1 MNSESE
7 RDHWLATL
15 LVASRLKV
23 EDLYEFDGSG
33 YGPVLG
39 RGRYA
44 KVFPG
49 RRRKRGRNEQGDAL
63 VKNTNSQMKNG
74 ILKKKPSFTSIAHL
88 NSTLKREDCD
98 CALKVIDKHK
108 FWDRVQKGQERADTI
123 VREASVQAAL
133 LASED
138 IYPGFLAVKSFFE
151 TMDKVVLELE
161 LLRGIDLYNHISSTK
176 CVSEV
181 EASNIMFDIIS
192 CLEAMQRCGIAHRD
206 IKPANILM
214 ADANDPQGLSVKL
227 GDFGMATFVGEDGL
241 VRGRCG
247 TPGFVAPE
255 IFEAKVN
262 GGYENKVDMF
272 SAGVLMY
279 VLLCGYEPFSFVD
292 SEKELIKKNEEAK
305 VPYPSEDWASISIE
319 GRDLVEKM
327 LERDPS
333 KRIDPK
339 KALEHPWIT
348 RRATDKNIS
357 VQRNRKEVLENFA
370 CTIS

>member
-1 MNSESE
+1 
-7 RDHWLATL
+7 
-15 LVASRLKV
+15 
-23 EDLYEFDGSG
+23 
-33 YGPVLG
+33 
-39 RGRYA
+39 
-44 KVFPG
+44 
-49 RRRKRGRNEQGDAL
+49 
-63 VKNTNSQMKNG
+63 
-74 ILKKKPSFTSIAHL
+74 
-88 NSTLKREDCD
+88 
-98 CALKVIDKHK
+98 
-108 FWDRVQKGQERADTI
+108 
-123 VREASVQAAL
+123 
-133 LASED
+133 
-138 IYPGFLAVKSFFE
+138 
-151 TMDKVVLELE
+151 
-161 LLRGIDLYNHISSTK
+161 
-176 CVSEV
+176 
-181 EASNIMFDIIS
+181 MFDIIS

-292 SEKELIKKNEEAK
+292 SEKELIKKNEVAK

-339 KALEHPWIT
+339 KALQHPWIT

-357 VQRNRKEVLENFA
+357 GPRNRKEVLENFA